1 MLSVR
6 MAYLLWLPS
15 LFGVC
20 GLHRFY
26 LGKFGTGLLYFVTG
40 GLFGL
45 GTLYDAFTLP
55 DQVRETRLKYRYQA
69 ALDAEDREFFRRLG
83 FETRPRTGPR
93 GQAGQGRQNET
104 VEHVVLRVAKKNNGL
119 ATPAEVALEGGV
131 SADDAKQHL
140 DELVNKGFAEIR
152 VRKTGT
158 IVYVFAD
165 FLDEETSNELE
176 QM

>member
-26 LGKFGTGLLYFVTG
+26 LGKFGTGLLYFMTG

-69 ALDAEDREFFRRLG
+69 ALDAEDQAFFRRIGLDLG
-83 FETRPRTGPR
+83 EGSQR
-93 GQAGQGRQNET
+93 GDGGEQRKDS
-104 VEHVVLRVAKKNNGL
+104 VEHVILRLAKKNRGL

-131 SADDAKQHL
+131 SADQAKEHL
-140 DELVNKGFAEIR
+140 EQLVNKGFAEVR

-158 IVYVFAD
+158 LVYVFTD
-165 FLDEETSNELE
+165 FLDEESSAQLE
-176 QM
+176 NM